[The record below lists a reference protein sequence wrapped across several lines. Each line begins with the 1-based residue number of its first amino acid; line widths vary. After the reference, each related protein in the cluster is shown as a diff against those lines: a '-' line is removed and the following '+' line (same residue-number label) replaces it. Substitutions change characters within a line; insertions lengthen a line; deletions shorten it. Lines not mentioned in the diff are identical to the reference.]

1 VIAVDRSGSAARAG
15 RIGGYK
21 IGGRHGYFDLGGVGG
36 VKLTESRA
44 AIAFAVPGWP
54 PTKNEATS
62 MLAAGH
68 PHAARVQALLE
79 AAQQAVQPIGW
90 TPVAGEISLE
100 LVVRG
105 PGRPPSDA
113 TNYLGGVGD
122 VLQDKT
128 VGHGLDLT
136 HLGELGAVALYT
148 DDRQIRQIHYTE
160 EHAHQASYSIRIRRL
175 DPAAP
180 AAAAPAAPVAT
191 VEETATERGRRV
203 VAALAAKGEELGF
216 TVLHEYPVQ
225 GGRLDVVWLMPTL
238 EALPGTTTAP
248 PVVGFEVESSWRT
261 RKHLKGDYLNL
272 YDLGA
277 ALGVL
282 VLLGDGPKVEATRRF
297 AQTLVDRP
305 GPRVLV
311 WSEQDVEQLLS
322 RPAVTQITAL
332 TATDESPAS
341 TASNGVQHVGKFRAL
356 WAWLR
361 DQPGAELPVTFDE
374 IEEVIGTPLPR
385 SCRRHPAHWS
395 SYEGSAVARAIQDAG
410 WTATKVNL
418 GQQRLVLVRRDRAP
432 ADHG

>member
-1 VIAVDRSGSAARAG
+1 
-15 RIGGYK
+15 
-21 IGGRHGYFDLGGVGG
+21 
-36 VKLTESRA
+36 
-44 AIAFAVPGWP
+44 
-54 PTKNEATS
+54 

-68 PHAARVQALLE
+68 PHGARVRALLE
-79 AAQQAVQPIGW
+79 AAQQAVQRAGW
-90 TPVAGEISLE
+90 TSVAGEISLE
-100 LVVRG
+100 VVVRG
-105 PGRPPSDA
+105 PERPPSDA

-128 VGHGLDLT
+128 VGRNLDLT
-136 HLGELGAVALYT
+136 HLGELGAVTLYT

-160 EHAHQASYSIRIRRL
+160 EHADQASYSIRIRQL

-180 AAAAPAAPVAT
+180 AAAGPAAPAATVA
-191 VEETATERGRRV
+191 ETATERGRRV
-203 VAALAAKGEELGF
+203 VADLAAKGAELGF
-216 TVLHEYPVQ
+216 SVQHEYPVQ

-238 EALPGTTTAP
+238 AALPGTTTAP

-282 VLLGDGPKVEATRRF
+282 VLLGDGPEVEATRRF

-311 WSEQDVEQLLS
+311 WSEQDVQLLLDC
-322 RPAVTQITAL
+322 PKVTQITVL
-332 TATDESPAS
+332 TAADESPAP
-341 TASNGVQHVGKFRAL
+341 TASNRVHHGKFRAL

-361 DQPGAELPVTFDE
+361 DQPGTELPVTFDE

-385 SCRRHPAHWS
+385 SCRKHPAHWS

-418 GQQRLVLVRRDRAP
+418 GQQRLVLVRRYRAP
-432 ADHG
+432 ANRG